1 MSFKKAVLK
10 LEVTPQITPEGAVF
24 LDVKVNK
31 DSRGQDTASGPA
43 INTKNVQTQVLVEN
57 GGTVVLG
64 GIYEQEE
71 KTTITKV
78 PFLGDLP
85 VVGNLFRNRTMIND
99 RKELMI
105 FITPRVVSER
115 VATAVR

>member
-1 MSFKKAVLK
+1 L
-10 LEVTPQITPEGAVF
+10 
-24 LDVKVNK
+24 
-31 DSRGQDTASGPA
+31 SGPA

-64 GIYEQEE
+64 GIFEQEE
-71 KTTITKV
+71 RTTVTKV

-85 VVGNLFRNRTMIND
+85 VLGYLFKTTSRSSD

-105 FITPRVVSER
+105 FITPRVVTSQVSGR
-115 VATAVR
+115 